1 METLTHEVLDDHDE
15 SSENEQ
21 KSPQFDRFQKRLDLY
36 RSHQNDCKIRVDK
49 CLKQFNAQ
57 QNHEIEELQK
67 KSKVGKQ
74 KRVNKRGIRKQME
87 FDRVRLRSKY
97 LKK

>member
-1 METLTHEVLDDHDE
+1 METLTHVPLDDHQE

-36 RSHQNDCKIRVDK
+36 RSHQNECKIRIDK
-49 CLKQFNAQ
+49 SLKLYNEQ

-67 KSKVGKQ
+67 KSKEGKQ
-74 KRVNKRGIRKQME
+74 KRVNKRGIKKQAE
-87 FDRVRLRSKY
+87 IDRV
-97 LKK
+97 